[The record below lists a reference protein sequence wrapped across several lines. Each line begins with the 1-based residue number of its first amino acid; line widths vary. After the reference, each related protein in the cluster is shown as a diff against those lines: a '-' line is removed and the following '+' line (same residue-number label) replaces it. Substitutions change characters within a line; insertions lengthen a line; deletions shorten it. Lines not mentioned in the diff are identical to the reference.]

1 MPGVDILGQLGA
13 SEWIVTD
20 GARLQHAMQRARFD
34 LLGVASRHALAG
46 DLHDGNAEVKAVLD
60 QNPAMRGW
68 CVVNPTYPERS
79 SEEMRRYLG
88 SPKWLGAML
97 DPRKSGQRL
106 NSATTREVLN
116 AYRRYTKPILVHVPD
131 EETLL
136 DLEEIAPEFNT
147 IKFIA
152 QGAGGDAWQDCA
164 ITAKRFV
171 NIFLE
176 PFSGGSHRGKV
187 ELLVQ
192 LLGHHRILFGS
203 SYPDH
208 NPGAALGL
216 LHDAKISSAEK
227 ESILTHNA
235 AKLFG
240 LTRRAAPEE

>member
-13 SEWIVTD
+13 SEWTTTD
-20 GARLQHAMQRARFD
+20 GARLLHAMQRARFD
-34 LLGVASRHALAG
+34 LLGVASRRALAG
-46 DLHDGNAEVKAVLD
+46 DLSAGNAEVNAVVS
-60 QNPAMRGW
+60 QAPQMRGW

-88 SPKWLGAML
+88 SAKWFGAML
-97 DPRKSGQRL
+97 HPELSGQRL

-116 AYRRYTKPILVHVPD
+116 AYRRYTKPLLVHVPD
-131 EETLL
+131 EQTLL
-136 DLEEIAPEFNT
+136 DLEEIAPDFNT

-164 ITAKRFV
+164 IAAKRFV
-171 NIFLE
+171 NILLE

-187 ELLVQ
+187 EALVQ

-216 LHDAKISSAEK
+216 LMDARISDAEK
-227 ESILTHNA
+227 QSILTGNA

-240 LTRRAAPEE
+240 LTRSAAPEA